1 MLSKKKINGWAAV
14 ALVFLVCA
22 VVYGLLSSYPR
33 ELAVYSDELRYLD
46 VARSLL
52 QGRGLRVRNM
62 PSDYQKILYPLC
74 ILPALLLRTTAAQ
87 ITAIGWLNAVYMAS
101 AVFPAYALARAM
113 RLNPRR
119 TAFLVGVTAG
129 LPTMS
134 AAATFMSETVFLPLS
149 LWQVY
154 FFLRAMLAAPRARV
168 GWCAAAGAFCYLL
181 YLNKEVA
188 LYYLIAWVL
197 VRGWVWWHDK
207 AGWRAEL
214 ACNAALLGSF
224 LACFVLAKVTLFR
237 GLGNS
242 YNQTGWLTG
251 EQWRFLPFALVCDAL
266 FTVLAFWVYPVLLPL
281 CGLHRPR
288 RGSDARRTQLPLF
301 LLLCLGIGVA
311 VIAWSITVREDLH
324 DPSPRQHMRY
334 LEPLL
339 IPLLAV
345 TMNTLDEALTPARKR
360 LLAALTALWGI
371 GFIVVCRAIG
381 AGAGDNTLLQWFDFV
396 ADRTDRL
403 PGGSQTLWLAV
414 WRVCIVLGVAVLGV
428 VLVRHRGRRVLAAA
442 ALVLCAACYLGEWR
456 INRWTYAIPAES
468 AAGASAL
475 NESLA
480 ALDGKVLFLPCGVR
494 QRDSQLIET
503 YVARDVYI
511 VEYETLLQSGA
522 LADGVLDLTAE
533 AIGPE
538 YPGHPYTDLTA
549 APAHYDM
556 VFITNPTS
564 LHAEALRQ
572 VKGRGEALFIEKPIF
587 SAEQTGLALDELL
600 PAGQKA
606 YVAAPMRWCGAMLAL
621 KDRLPALHPYCARVI
636 CSSYLPDWRPGVD
649 YRTVYSARKALGGG
663 VTIDLIHEWDYL
675 VELFG
680 VPEKLYNFKGTYSE
694 LEIDSDDLS
703 VYIAKYPTLLAEVH
717 LDYFGRGYR
726 RSIELF
732 CRDGSYL
739 ADFGKGTLTL
749 PDGTV
754 QHYEE
759 DVNRRYER
767 EMEYFVDYA
776 LTGCGESCNPPALA
790 LKVLKLTL
798 GENVQ

>member
-1 MLSKKKINGWAAV
+1 MVSKKKINGWAAV

-119 TAFLVGVTAG
+119 TAFLVGVTAV

-197 VRGWVWWHDK
+197 VRAWVWWHDK
-207 AGWRAEL
+207 ASWRAEL

-345 TMNTLDEALTPARKR
+345 TMNTLDEALTPARKH
-360 LLAALTALWGI
+360 LLTALTALWGI
-371 GFIVVCRAIG
+371 GFAVVCRAIG

-414 WRVCIVLGVAVLGV
+414 WRVCIVLGVAVLGA

-480 ALDGKVLFLPCGVR
+480 ALDGKVLFLPYGVR

-533 AIGPE
+533 AVGPE
-538 YPGHPYTDLTA
+538 YPGRAYTDLDA
-549 APAHYDM
+549 ADWVLA
-556 VFITNPTS
+556 
-564 LHAEALRQ
+564 AEGVPVDTTTL
-572 VKGRGEALFIEKPIF
+572 EK
-587 SAEQTGLALDELL
+587 ADAVC
-600 PAGQKA
+600 PAG
-606 YVAAPMRWCGAMLAL
+606 YVLYRNPDAQ
-621 KDRLPALHPYCARVI
+621 RV
-636 CSSYLPDWRPGVD
+636 R
-649 YRTVYSARKALGGG
+649 
-663 VTIDLIHEWDYL
+663 
-675 VELFG
+675 
-680 VPEKLYNFKGTYSE
+680 
-694 LEIDSDDLS
+694 
-703 VYIAKYPTLLAEVH
+703 
-717 LDYFGRGYR
+717 
-726 RSIELF
+726 
-732 CRDGSYL
+732 
-739 ADFGKGTLTL
+739 
-749 PDGTV
+749 
-754 QHYEE
+754 
-759 DVNRRYER
+759 
-767 EMEYFVDYA
+767 FVV
-776 LTGCGESCNPPALA
+776 S
-790 LKVLKLTL
+790 
-798 GENVQ
+798 

>member
-1 MLSKKKINGWAAV
+1 MVSKKKINGWAAV

-119 TAFLVGVTAG
+119 TAFLVGVTAV

-266 FTVLAFWVYPVLLPL
+266 FTVLAFWVSPVLLPL

-414 WRVCIVLGVAVLGV
+414 WRVCIVLGVAVLGA

-503 YVARDVYI
+503 YIARDVYI

-533 AIGPE
+533 AVGPE
-538 YPGHPYTDLTA
+538 YPGRAYTDLDA
-549 APAHYDM
+549 ADWVLA
-556 VFITNPTS
+556 
-564 LHAEALRQ
+564 AEGVPVDTTTL
-572 VKGRGEALFIEKPIF
+572 EK
-587 SAEQTGLALDELL
+587 ADAVC
-600 PAGQKA
+600 PAG
-606 YVAAPMRWCGAMLAL
+606 YVLYRNPDAQ
-621 KDRLPALHPYCARVI
+621 RV
-636 CSSYLPDWRPGVD
+636 R
-649 YRTVYSARKALGGG
+649 
-663 VTIDLIHEWDYL
+663 
-675 VELFG
+675 
-680 VPEKLYNFKGTYSE
+680 
-694 LEIDSDDLS
+694 
-703 VYIAKYPTLLAEVH
+703 
-717 LDYFGRGYR
+717 
-726 RSIELF
+726 
-732 CRDGSYL
+732 
-739 ADFGKGTLTL
+739 
-749 PDGTV
+749 
-754 QHYEE
+754 
-759 DVNRRYER
+759 
-767 EMEYFVDYA
+767 FVV
-776 LTGCGESCNPPALA
+776 S
-790 LKVLKLTL
+790 
-798 GENVQ
+798 

>member
-1 MLSKKKINGWAAV
+1 MLSKKRNGWLWVVMLFA
-14 ALVFLVCA
+14 VCA
-22 VVYGLLSSYPR
+22 VVYGMLSSYPR

-74 ILPALLLRTTAAQ
+74 ILPALLLKTTAAQ

-113 RLNPRR
+113 GMNRRR
-119 TAFLVGVTAG
+119 TAFLVGVTAVM
-129 LPTMS
+129 PTMS
-134 AAATFMSETVFLPLS
+134 AASTFMSETVFLPLS

-154 FFLRAMLAAPRARV
+154 FFLRAMLAEPKARV

-197 VRGWVWWHDK
+197 VRAWVWWHDK
-207 AGWRAEL
+207 ASWRAEL

-301 LLLCLGIGVA
+301 LLLSLGIGVA
-311 VIAWSITVREDLH
+311 VIAWSITVREDLGS
-324 DPSPRQHMRY
+324 PSPRQHTRY

-345 TMNTLDEALTPARKR
+345 TLDTLDEKLTKTRR
-360 LLAALTALWGI
+360 RILAVLTIAWGVL
-371 GFIVVCRAIG
+371 FVAVCRAIG
-381 AGAGDNTLLQWFDFV
+381 AGAGDNTFLQWFDFV

-403 PGGSQTLWLAV
+403 PVLGQGAWLAV
-414 WRVCIVLGVAVLGV
+414 WRAVIAVGVAVLGV
-428 VLVRHRGRRVLAAA
+428 LLVRRRGRRVLAGA
-442 ALVLCAACYLGEWR
+442 ALVLCVLCYAGEWR
-456 INRWTYAIPAES
+456 INRWTYEVPAGT
-468 AAGASAL
+468 AQQASAL
-475 NESLA
+475 NDALA
-480 ALDGKVLFLPCGVR
+480 ELDGRVLFIPYGVR

-533 AIGPE
+533 AVGPE
-538 YPGHPYTDLTA
+538 YPGRAYTDLDA
-549 APAHYDM
+549 ADWVLAADGVPVD
-556 VFITNPTS
+556 TS
-564 LHAEALRQ
+564 AL
-572 VKGRGEALFIEKPIF
+572 EK
-587 SAEQTGLALDELL
+587 ADAAC
-600 PAGQKA
+600 PAG
-606 YVAAPMRWCGAMLAL
+606 YVLYRNLDAQ
-621 KDRLPALHPYCARVI
+621 RVRFAV
-636 CSSYLPDWRPGVD
+636 S
-649 YRTVYSARKALGGG
+649 
-663 VTIDLIHEWDYL
+663 
-675 VELFG
+675 
-680 VPEKLYNFKGTYSE
+680 
-694 LEIDSDDLS
+694 
-703 VYIAKYPTLLAEVH
+703 
-717 LDYFGRGYR
+717 
-726 RSIELF
+726 
-732 CRDGSYL
+732 
-739 ADFGKGTLTL
+739 
-749 PDGTV
+749 
-754 QHYEE
+754 
-759 DVNRRYER
+759 
-767 EMEYFVDYA
+767 
-776 LTGCGESCNPPALA
+776 
-790 LKVLKLTL
+790 
-798 GENVQ
+798 

>member
-1 MLSKKKINGWAAV
+1 MVSKKKINGWAAV

-119 TAFLVGVTAG
+119 TAFLVGVTAV

-154 FFLRAMLAAPRARV
+154 FFLRAMLAAPQARV

-345 TMNTLDEALTPARKR
+345 TMDTLDEALTPARKR

-371 GFIVVCRAIG
+371 GFAVVCRAIG

-414 WRVCIVLGVAVLGV
+414 WRVCIVLGVAVLGA

-503 YVARDVYI
+503 YIARDVYI

-533 AIGPE
+533 AVGPE
-538 YPGHPYTDLTA
+538 YPGRAYTDLDA
-549 APAHYDM
+549 ADWVLA
-556 VFITNPTS
+556 
-564 LHAEALRQ
+564 AEGVPVDTTTL
-572 VKGRGEALFIEKPIF
+572 EK
-587 SAEQTGLALDELL
+587 ADAVC
-600 PAGQKA
+600 PAG
-606 YVAAPMRWCGAMLAL
+606 YVLYRNPDAQ
-621 KDRLPALHPYCARVI
+621 RV
-636 CSSYLPDWRPGVD
+636 R
-649 YRTVYSARKALGGG
+649 
-663 VTIDLIHEWDYL
+663 
-675 VELFG
+675 
-680 VPEKLYNFKGTYSE
+680 
-694 LEIDSDDLS
+694 
-703 VYIAKYPTLLAEVH
+703 
-717 LDYFGRGYR
+717 
-726 RSIELF
+726 
-732 CRDGSYL
+732 
-739 ADFGKGTLTL
+739 
-749 PDGTV
+749 
-754 QHYEE
+754 
-759 DVNRRYER
+759 
-767 EMEYFVDYA
+767 FVV
-776 LTGCGESCNPPALA
+776 S
-790 LKVLKLTL
+790 
-798 GENVQ
+798 

>member
-87 ITAIGWLNAVYMAS
+87 ITAIGWLNAAYMAS

-119 TAFLVGVTAG
+119 TAFLVGVTAV

-154 FFLRAMLAAPRARV
+154 FFLRAMLAAPQARV

-345 TMNTLDEALTPARKR
+345 TMDTLDEALTPARKR

-414 WRVCIVLGVAVLGV
+414 WRVCIVLGVAVLGA

-511 VEYETLLQSGA
+511 VEYETLLQSGV

-533 AIGPE
+533 AVGPE
-538 YPGHPYTDLTA
+538 YPGRAYTDLDA
-549 APAHYDM
+549 ADWVLA
-556 VFITNPTS
+556 
-564 LHAEALRQ
+564 AEGVPLDTTT
-572 VKGRGEALFIEKPIF
+572 LEK
-587 SAEQTGLALDELL
+587 ADAVC
-600 PAGQKA
+600 PAG
-606 YVAAPMRWCGAMLAL
+606 YVLYRNPDAQ
-621 KDRLPALHPYCARVI
+621 RV
-636 CSSYLPDWRPGVD
+636 R
-649 YRTVYSARKALGGG
+649 
-663 VTIDLIHEWDYL
+663 
-675 VELFG
+675 
-680 VPEKLYNFKGTYSE
+680 
-694 LEIDSDDLS
+694 
-703 VYIAKYPTLLAEVH
+703 
-717 LDYFGRGYR
+717 
-726 RSIELF
+726 
-732 CRDGSYL
+732 
-739 ADFGKGTLTL
+739 
-749 PDGTV
+749 
-754 QHYEE
+754 
-759 DVNRRYER
+759 
-767 EMEYFVDYA
+767 FVV
-776 LTGCGESCNPPALA
+776 S
-790 LKVLKLTL
+790 
-798 GENVQ
+798 

>member
-1 MLSKKKINGWAAV
+1 MVSKKKINGWAAV

-119 TAFLVGVTAG
+119 TAFLVGVTAV

-197 VRGWVWWHDK
+197 VRAWVWWHDK
-207 AGWRAEL
+207 ASWRAEL

-360 LLAALTALWGI
+360 LLVALTALWGI

-414 WRVCIVLGVAVLGV
+414 WRVCIVLGVAVLGA

-480 ALDGKVLFLPCGVR
+480 ALDGRVLFLPCGVR

-533 AIGPE
+533 AVGPE
-538 YPGHPYTDLTA
+538 YPGRAYTDLDA
-549 APAHYDM
+549 ADWVLAADGVPVD
-556 VFITNPTS
+556 TS
-564 LHAEALRQ
+564 AL
-572 VKGRGEALFIEKPIF
+572 EK
-587 SAEQTGLALDELL
+587 ADAAC
-600 PAGQKA
+600 PAG
-606 YVAAPMRWCGAMLAL
+606 YVLYRNLDAQ
-621 KDRLPALHPYCARVI
+621 RVRFAV
-636 CSSYLPDWRPGVD
+636 S
-649 YRTVYSARKALGGG
+649 
-663 VTIDLIHEWDYL
+663 
-675 VELFG
+675 
-680 VPEKLYNFKGTYSE
+680 
-694 LEIDSDDLS
+694 
-703 VYIAKYPTLLAEVH
+703 
-717 LDYFGRGYR
+717 
-726 RSIELF
+726 
-732 CRDGSYL
+732 
-739 ADFGKGTLTL
+739 
-749 PDGTV
+749 
-754 QHYEE
+754 
-759 DVNRRYER
+759 
-767 EMEYFVDYA
+767 
-776 LTGCGESCNPPALA
+776 
-790 LKVLKLTL
+790 
-798 GENVQ
+798 

>member
-1 MLSKKKINGWAAV
+1 MPSTHKKISPWVWV
-14 ALVFLVCA
+14 AGVFVVCA
-22 VVYGLLSSYPR
+22 VVYGTLSSYPR

-46 VARSLL
+46 VARSLW

-62 PSDYQKILYPLC
+62 PSDYQKILYPLF
-74 ILPALLLRTTAAQ
+74 ILPALALKTTAAQ
-87 ITAIGWLNAVYMAS
+87 ITAIGWLNAVYASS
-101 AVFPAYALARAM
+101 AVFPAYALCRATGQN
-113 RLNPRR
+113 RRR
-119 TAFLVGVTAG
+119 TVFLVGVVAL

-134 AAATFMSETVFLPLS
+134 AAVTFMSETVFLPLS
-149 LWQVY
+149 LWQIY
-154 FFLRAMLAAPRARV
+154 FMLRAMQAAPKARV
-168 GWCAAAGAFCYLL
+168 GWCAAAGVWCYLL

-197 VRGWVWWHDK
+197 VRAWALWQ
-207 AGWRAEL
+207 ARSTWRSEL
-214 ACNAALLGSF
+214 ACNAALFGSF
-224 LACFVLAKVTLFR
+224 AVCFVLAKLTLFR

-345 TMNTLDEALTPARKR
+345 TMDTLDEALTPARKR

-414 WRVCIVLGVAVLGV
+414 WRVCIVLGVAVLGA

-511 VEYETLLQSGA
+511 VEYETLLQSGV

-533 AIGPE
+533 AVGPE
-538 YPGHPYTDLTA
+538 YPGRAYTDLDA
-549 APAHYDM
+549 ADWVLA
-556 VFITNPTS
+556 
-564 LHAEALRQ
+564 AEGVPLDTTT
-572 VKGRGEALFIEKPIF
+572 LEK
-587 SAEQTGLALDELL
+587 ADAVC
-600 PAGQKA
+600 PAG
-606 YVAAPMRWCGAMLAL
+606 YVLYRNPDAQ
-621 KDRLPALHPYCARVI
+621 RV
-636 CSSYLPDWRPGVD
+636 R
-649 YRTVYSARKALGGG
+649 
-663 VTIDLIHEWDYL
+663 
-675 VELFG
+675 
-680 VPEKLYNFKGTYSE
+680 
-694 LEIDSDDLS
+694 
-703 VYIAKYPTLLAEVH
+703 
-717 LDYFGRGYR
+717 
-726 RSIELF
+726 
-732 CRDGSYL
+732 
-739 ADFGKGTLTL
+739 
-749 PDGTV
+749 
-754 QHYEE
+754 
-759 DVNRRYER
+759 
-767 EMEYFVDYA
+767 FVV
-776 LTGCGESCNPPALA
+776 S
-790 LKVLKLTL
+790 
-798 GENVQ
+798 

>member
-1 MLSKKKINGWAAV
+1 MVSKKKIKGWAAV

-119 TAFLVGVTAG
+119 TAFLVGVTAV

-251 EQWRFLPFALVCDAL
+251 ERWRFLPFALVCDAL

-414 WRVCIVLGVAVLGV
+414 WRVCIVLGVAVLGA

-503 YVARDVYI
+503 YIARDVYI

-533 AIGPE
+533 AVGPE
-538 YPGHPYTDLTA
+538 YPGRAYTDLDA
-549 APAHYDM
+549 ADWVLA
-556 VFITNPTS
+556 
-564 LHAEALRQ
+564 AEGVPLDTTT
-572 VKGRGEALFIEKPIF
+572 LEK
-587 SAEQTGLALDELL
+587 ADAVC
-600 PAGQKA
+600 PAG
-606 YVAAPMRWCGAMLAL
+606 YVLYRNPDAQ
-621 KDRLPALHPYCARVI
+621 RV
-636 CSSYLPDWRPGVD
+636 R
-649 YRTVYSARKALGGG
+649 
-663 VTIDLIHEWDYL
+663 
-675 VELFG
+675 
-680 VPEKLYNFKGTYSE
+680 
-694 LEIDSDDLS
+694 
-703 VYIAKYPTLLAEVH
+703 
-717 LDYFGRGYR
+717 
-726 RSIELF
+726 
-732 CRDGSYL
+732 
-739 ADFGKGTLTL
+739 
-749 PDGTV
+749 
-754 QHYEE
+754 
-759 DVNRRYER
+759 
-767 EMEYFVDYA
+767 FVV
-776 LTGCGESCNPPALA
+776 S
-790 LKVLKLTL
+790 
-798 GENVQ
+798 

>member
-1 MLSKKKINGWAAV
+1 MVSKKKINGWAAV

-22 VVYGLLSSYPR
+22 VAYGLLSSYPR

-119 TAFLVGVTAG
+119 TAFLVGVTAV

-134 AAATFMSETVFLPLS
+134 AAVTFMSETVFLPLS

-371 GFIVVCRAIG
+371 GFALVCRAIG

-414 WRVCIVLGVAVLGV
+414 WRVCIVLGVAVLGA

-511 VEYETLLQSGA
+511 VEYETLLQSGV

-533 AIGPE
+533 AVGPE
-538 YPGHPYTDLTA
+538 YPGRAYTDLDA
-549 APAHYDM
+549 ADWVLA
-556 VFITNPTS
+556 
-564 LHAEALRQ
+564 AEGVPVDTTTL
-572 VKGRGEALFIEKPIF
+572 EK
-587 SAEQTGLALDELL
+587 ADAVC
-600 PAGQKA
+600 PAG
-606 YVAAPMRWCGAMLAL
+606 YVLYRNPDAQ
-621 KDRLPALHPYCARVI
+621 RV
-636 CSSYLPDWRPGVD
+636 R
-649 YRTVYSARKALGGG
+649 
-663 VTIDLIHEWDYL
+663 
-675 VELFG
+675 
-680 VPEKLYNFKGTYSE
+680 
-694 LEIDSDDLS
+694 
-703 VYIAKYPTLLAEVH
+703 
-717 LDYFGRGYR
+717 
-726 RSIELF
+726 
-732 CRDGSYL
+732 
-739 ADFGKGTLTL
+739 
-749 PDGTV
+749 
-754 QHYEE
+754 
-759 DVNRRYER
+759 
-767 EMEYFVDYA
+767 FVV
-776 LTGCGESCNPPALA
+776 S
-790 LKVLKLTL
+790 
-798 GENVQ
+798 

>member
-1 MLSKKKINGWAAV
+1 MVSKKKINGWAAV

-119 TAFLVGVTAG
+119 TAFLVGVTAV

-345 TMNTLDEALTPARKR
+345 TMDTLDEALTPARKR

-414 WRVCIVLGVAVLGV
+414 WRVCIVLGVAVLGA

-442 ALVLCAACYLGEWR
+442 ALVLCTACYLGEWR

-511 VEYETLLQSGA
+511 IEYETLLQSGA
-522 LADGVLDLTAE
+522 LADGVLDLAAE
-533 AIGPE
+533 AVGPE
-538 YPGHPYTDLTA
+538 YPGRAYTDLDA
-549 APAHYDM
+549 ADWVLAADGVPVD
-556 VFITNPTS
+556 TTT
-564 LHAEALRQ
+564 L
-572 VKGRGEALFIEKPIF
+572 EK
-587 SAEQTGLALDELL
+587 ADAVC
-600 PAGQKA
+600 PAG
-606 YVAAPMRWCGAMLAL
+606 YVLYRNPDAQ
-621 KDRLPALHPYCARVI
+621 RV
-636 CSSYLPDWRPGVD
+636 R
-649 YRTVYSARKALGGG
+649 
-663 VTIDLIHEWDYL
+663 
-675 VELFG
+675 
-680 VPEKLYNFKGTYSE
+680 
-694 LEIDSDDLS
+694 
-703 VYIAKYPTLLAEVH
+703 
-717 LDYFGRGYR
+717 
-726 RSIELF
+726 
-732 CRDGSYL
+732 
-739 ADFGKGTLTL
+739 
-749 PDGTV
+749 
-754 QHYEE
+754 
-759 DVNRRYER
+759 
-767 EMEYFVDYA
+767 FVV
-776 LTGCGESCNPPALA
+776 S
-790 LKVLKLTL
+790 
-798 GENVQ
+798 

>member
-1 MLSKKKINGWAAV
+1 MVSKKKINGWAAV

-119 TAFLVGVTAG
+119 TAFLVGVTAV

-242 YNQTGWLTG
+242 YNQTGWLTE

-414 WRVCIVLGVAVLGV
+414 WRVCIVLGVAVLGA

-480 ALDGKVLFLPCGVR
+480 ALDGTVLFLPCGVR

-511 VEYETLLQSGA
+511 VEYETLLHSGV

-533 AIGPE
+533 AVGPE
-538 YPGHPYTDLTA
+538 YPGRAYTDLDA
-549 APAHYDM
+549 ADWVLA
-556 VFITNPTS
+556 
-564 LHAEALRQ
+564 AEGVPVDTTTL
-572 VKGRGEALFIEKPIF
+572 EK
-587 SAEQTGLALDELL
+587 ADAVC
-600 PAGQKA
+600 PAG
-606 YVAAPMRWCGAMLAL
+606 YVLYRNPDAQ
-621 KDRLPALHPYCARVI
+621 RV
-636 CSSYLPDWRPGVD
+636 R
-649 YRTVYSARKALGGG
+649 
-663 VTIDLIHEWDYL
+663 
-675 VELFG
+675 
-680 VPEKLYNFKGTYSE
+680 
-694 LEIDSDDLS
+694 
-703 VYIAKYPTLLAEVH
+703 
-717 LDYFGRGYR
+717 
-726 RSIELF
+726 
-732 CRDGSYL
+732 
-739 ADFGKGTLTL
+739 
-749 PDGTV
+749 
-754 QHYEE
+754 
-759 DVNRRYER
+759 
-767 EMEYFVDYA
+767 FVV
-776 LTGCGESCNPPALA
+776 S
-790 LKVLKLTL
+790 
-798 GENVQ
+798 